1 MKTNKSFLKRVK
13 ITRRG
18 KVLARQSGQN
28 HFQAKA
34 RRAKQLNQKKLVAF
48 ELKNKILGRYLS
60 SH

>member
-1 MKTNKSFLKRVK
+1 MLT
-13 ITRRG
+13 
-18 KVLARQSGQN
+18 RQSGKN